1 MYLVGY
7 NIIRYIKY
15 LMNLKKKIL
24 LVTGESINQRDAEK
38 ETTKQTQKKVFKF
51 QNPEKLQKAVSYIF
65 KSLRLT

>member
-1 MYLVGY
+1 
-7 NIIRYIKY
+7 
-15 LMNLKKKIL
+15 MNLKKKIL